1 MTTERERDGE
11 RDTYDTGEV
20 TLHRVRD
27 YVWEIPREGGMNVPA
42 RVLASRALLEEISD
56 DRTLQQLQN
65 ATHLPGIVDPAI
77 CMPDGHQGYGF
88 PVGGVGAIDAETGC
102 ISPGAIGYDI
112 NCLTGD
118 TEVTLSFGRRRPIG
132 DLADCFEEEQAVVL
146 DDGAEPSDV
155 WLFTED
161 RDTVYEVETETG
173 ETVRATADHPFLTTG
188 GMRELSGI
196 EPGDEVYVRP
206 FTGVEDED
214 PEEFVV
220 VSEDDLDDANRQ
232 LVAALRK
239 RDLLPLRSTD
249 EAFPRLLKLVGY
261 HTGDGSFTPSGVQ
274 FYGSREGLERLREDV
289 AALGFSASKVRS
301 RDRDHEVEGTE
312 FEATEHSVHVGSTA
326 LKRLLL
332 ELGAPDS
339 PTVESEFTTP
349 TYLDHLPDWQ
359 VALYLSAYFGAEM
372 SAPAAMTEKNLYC
385 PTVSNSRTRAVADAG
400 EQFLRG
406 IADHLAS
413 LGIGTNAVERVET
426 DAGRRDTVRL
436 RLGVTNDSETLTRF
450 FSTVGYRYA
459 PEKRHEAAVATQYLR
474 YKEQTIEGRHRIAQE
489 AATLTDEGTPVADL
503 RKRFD
508 VNDRFVERS
517 VWSGR
522 EGRPRPP
529 AEFPS
534 YQAFRAE
541 TAVSGELV
549 ATPVVSVEEVG
560 ERPVYDIGV
569 EHDAHNF
576 VADGYVVSNCGVRM
590 VRTDLTYDDVR
601 GREEELV
608 EALFDA
614 VPSGL
619 GGGGVAHV
627 STGELESVLDRGM
640 EWALSEGY
648 AVPADLDHCEDEG
661 SWDAAD
667 SDAVSERAKNRGKE
681 QVGSLGSGNHFLEVQ
696 RVTDVFREDV
706 ADAYDLFENQ
716 LVVLI
721 HCGSRGLGHQVC
733 TDYLRRVEEEH
744 ADLLA
749 ELPDKE
755 LAAAP
760 AGSAA
765 AADYYAA
772 MGAAINYA
780 WTNRQL
786 ITHQTRQVFERVF
799 GEDWEALGMEL
810 LYDVA
815 HNIGKRERHEVP
827 VDERGL
833 PTTRGEAVDR
843 AERELFVH
851 RKGATRAFPAGR
863 PEVPAAH
870 RDVGQPVIIPGSM
883 GAGSYVLRGG
893 ENSLAETFGS
903 TAHGAGRLMS
913 RTQAKNEYWG
923 GDVQD
928 DLAGEGVYVKANSGA
943 TVAEEAPGVYKDVD
957 EVVRVS
963 DALGIG
969 DKVVRTF
976 PVCNIKG

>member
-1 MTTERERDGE
+1 MTTESEHDG
-11 RDTYDTGEV
+11 DTYDAGEV
-20 TLHRVRD
+20 TLHRVRE

-42 RVLASRALLEEISD
+42 RVLASRALLDEISD
-56 DRTLQQLQN
+56 DRTLEQLRN
-65 ATHLPGIVDPAI
+65 VTHLPGMVDPAI

-102 ISPGAIGYDI
+102 ISPGAVGYDI
-112 NCLTGD
+112 NC
-118 TEVTLSFGRRRPIG
+118 
-132 DLADCFEEEQAVVL
+132 
-146 DDGAEPSDV
+146 
-155 WLFTED
+155 
-161 RDTVYEVETETG
+161 
-173 ETVRATADHPFLTTG
+173 
-188 GMRELSGI
+188 
-196 EPGDEVYVRP
+196 
-206 FTGVEDED
+206 
-214 PEEFVV
+214 
-220 VSEDDLDDANRQ
+220 
-232 LVAALRK
+232 
-239 RDLLPLRSTD
+239 
-249 EAFPRLLKLVGY
+249 
-261 HTGDGSFTPSGVQ
+261 
-274 FYGSREGLERLREDV
+274 
-289 AALGFSASKVRS
+289 
-301 RDRDHEVEGTE
+301 
-312 FEATEHSVHVGSTA
+312 
-326 LKRLLL
+326 
-332 ELGAPDS
+332 
-339 PTVESEFTTP
+339 
-349 TYLDHLPDWQ
+349 
-359 VALYLSAYFGAEM
+359 
-372 SAPAAMTEKNLYC
+372 
-385 PTVSNSRTRAVADAG
+385 
-400 EQFLRG
+400 
-406 IADHLAS
+406 
-413 LGIGTNAVERVET
+413 
-426 DAGRRDTVRL
+426 
-436 RLGVTNDSETLTRF
+436 
-450 FSTVGYRYA
+450 
-459 PEKRHEAAVATQYLR
+459 
-474 YKEQTIEGRHRIAQE
+474 
-489 AATLTDEGTPVADL
+489 
-503 RKRFD
+503 
-508 VNDRFVERS
+508 
-517 VWSGR
+517 
-522 EGRPRPP
+522 
-529 AEFPS
+529 
-534 YQAFRAE
+534 
-541 TAVSGELV
+541 
-549 ATPVVSVEEVG
+549 
-560 ERPVYDIGV
+560 
-569 EHDAHNF
+569 
-576 VADGYVVSNCGVRM
+576 GVRK
-590 VRTDLTYDDVR
+590 VRTDLTYDDLR

-619 GGGGVAHV
+619 GGGGVEHV
-627 STGELESVLDRGM
+627 STGELETILDRGM

-648 AVPADLDHCEDEG
+648 AVPADLDHCEDGG

-667 SDAVSERAKNRGKE
+667 PDAVSDRAKNRGKE

-706 ADAYDLFENQ
+706 ADAYDLFEDQ

-744 ADLLA
+744 ADLLE

-799 GEDWEALGMEL
+799 GEDWEALGMDL

-815 HNIGKRERHEVP
+815 HNIGKRETHEVP

-833 PTTRGEAVDR
+833 PVTRAEAVDR

-893 ENSLAETFGS
+893 ENSMRETFGS

-913 RTQAKNEYWG
+913 RTQAKDEYWG

-928 DLAGEGVYVKANSGA
+928 DLAGQGVYVKANSGA